1 MCLVKYLWTLWLL
14 HYSNSIDRRSGT
26 DAAEVT
32 EAEEVQRVQRVHRLQ
47 RYRGCWS
54 TEAVEVQKLQTAEL
68 QRLLRYRGCWGTE
81 AANVQAA
88 EVQRLLMY
96 RLLRYRGCWGA
107 EATDSRV
114 TETAEVERLLRYRGC
129 RRYTGCKGTAAAEV
143 QWLLREQRLLKY
155 RGCKS
160 TEAAEVQRLPRYRGC
175 WGTGA
180 GAGGTGALPG
190 WWTQHRGS
198 SHQAGYARPWPRRYD
213 WQWSVVASS
222 HQPCY
227 TNLLLPSAS
236 TASRPALSHDRHG
249 SLPRPSSC
257 AQPTRL
263 LQWGPRRYVSVPDRS
278 ASIRSSRCSSPCPWS
293 TQVGQRFGR
302 HARQI
307 TLAPLPRKG
316 RVQTL

>member
-1 MCLVKYLWTLWLL
+1 MPTTSRSTTTHLNPLVQVWWCECRTV
-14 HYSNSIDRRSGT
+14 SPRSTNGW
-26 DAAEVT
+26 A
-32 EAEEVQRVQRVHRLQ
+32 
-47 RYRGCWS
+47 
-54 TEAVEVQKLQTAEL
+54 
-68 QRLLRYRGCWGTE
+68 
-81 AANVQAA
+81 
-88 EVQRLLMY
+88 
-96 RLLRYRGCWGA
+96 
-107 EATDSRV
+107 ATDSNL
-114 TETAEVERLLRYRGC
+114 TLQ
-129 RRYTGCKGTAAAEV
+129 RRSWSGLDPLGGWSNCPVGE
-143 QWLLREQRLLKY
+143 LNI
-155 RGCKS
+155 
-160 TEAAEVQRLPRYRGC
+160 
-175 WGTGA
+175 A
-180 GAGGTGALPG
+180 GVPIKPATHVA
-190 WWTQHRGS
+190 
-198 SHQAGYARPWPRRYD
+198 WPRRYD

-278 ASIRSSRCSSPCPWS
+278 ASIRSPCRSSPCPWL

-302 HARQI
+302 HARWT